1 MLAVKSS
8 HGIDGVEH
16 VRGSPVWRRFSSRSV
31 KSGVICASQRNHRV
45 TMEEWRQRQLGFVR
59 WTRRRNEINRV
70 QVKTLLRRL
79 RYRDVSRVNRIKR
92 AAKKRDGTPMR
103 GPM

>member
-1 MLAVKSS
+1 MKS
-8 HGIDGVEH
+8 
-16 VRGSPVWRRFSSRSV
+16 R
-31 KSGVICASQRNHRV
+31 VIRASQRNHRV
-45 TMEEWRQRQLGFVR
+45 TMKEWRQRQLGFVR
-59 WTRRRNEINRV
+59 RTRRWNEINGI

-79 RYRDVSRVNRIKR
+79 RYRDMSRVNRIKR